1 MGMGGMIS
9 PTGALRFCTTFVGT
23 RLKKKKTGIKG
34 LVQENNPPDDAAL
47 GRP

>member
-23 RLKKKKTGIKG
+23 RLKKKTGIKG
-34 LVQENNPPDDAAL
+34 LIQENNPPDDAAL